1 MRIWGDRMEYD
12 VTLDRDIYIGGSDIA
27 VIMGLSSF
35 KTRWTLLQEKAGLI
49 EVAFHGNRYTLYG
62 QKIEPLIRDYINRNR
77 KKKFEPNRVING
89 DIRCHTDG
97 FNGECV
103 LEVKS
108 TSNIFPTV
116 DEYKAYL
123 VQLVKYMAENK
134 VKKGKLVVYHR
145 PKDFDPD
152 NPEFDPK
159 RLQVFDIVLSD
170 YTGLLAEINEEIDR
184 FRFDL
189 ARLRE
194 NPLLTEQDFFGSNE
208 LVTLSNKVVAFE
220 NQLAAMK
227 AIEQQ
232 LKDAKAAL
240 FDEMERHDVKSWTTP
255 NGTKI
260 TKVDAVPGSV
270 KTVTEFDTAAFKEEN
285 PAMYEMYLHD
295 VEKKTAG
302 RSGYVKITLPKE

>member
-1 MRIWGDRMEYD
+1 MEYD
-12 VTLDRDIYIGGSDIA
+12 VTIDRDIYIGGSDIA

-35 KTRWTLLQEKAGLI
+35 KTRWQLLQEKAGLI
-49 EVAFHGNRYTLYG
+49 ENDFHGNKYTVYG
-62 QKIEPLIRDYINRNR
+62 QQLEPKIRDYINSDCE
-77 KKKFEPNRVING
+77 KHGIDTFEPNRVIAG
-89 DIRCHTDG
+89 DFRAHTDG

-103 LEVKS
+103 LEIKT
-108 TSNIFPTV
+108 TSHIFDTV
-116 DEYKAYL
+116 DEYKVYL
-123 VQLVKYMAENK
+123 VQLLKYMEVNK
-134 VKKGKLVVYHR
+134 ARYGLLAVYHR
-145 PKDFDPD
+145 PADFCTDFD
-152 NPEFDPK
+152 ES
-159 RLQVFDIVLSD
+159 RLHIYRILIDD
-170 YTGLLAEINEEIDR
+170 ECKLLAEINAELDR
-184 FRFDL
+184 FRADL

-194 NPLLTEQDFFGSNE
+194 NPLLTEQDFFDSKE

-240 FDEMERHDVKSWTTP
+240 FDEMTRHDVKSWETP

-260 TKVDAVPGSV
+260 TRVDGTPGSV
-270 KTVTEFDTAAFKEEN
+270 KTVAEFDTAAFKEEN

>member
-1 MRIWGDRMEYD
+1 MEYD

-62 QKIEPLIRDYINRNR
+62 QKIEPQIRDYINRNR
-77 KKKFEPNRVING
+77 KKKFEPNRVIDG
-89 DIRCHTDG
+89 DVRCHTDG
-97 FNGECV
+97 FNGDCV
-103 LEVKS
+103 LEIKS
-108 TSNIFPTV
+108 TSHIFPTV
-116 DEYKAYL
+116 DEYKVYL
-123 VQLVKYMAENK
+123 VQLVKYMEENK
-134 VKKGKLVVYHR
+134 VKKGKLAVYHR
-145 PKDFDPD
+145 PEDFDLLFE
-152 NPEFDPK
+152 PE
-159 RLQVFDIVLSD
+159 RLQVFDIVLRD

-194 NPLLTEQDFFGSNE
+194 NPLLTEQDFIGSNA
-208 LVTLSNKVVAFE
+208 LVELSNKVIAFE
-220 NQLAAMK
+220 NQLAAIK
-227 AIEQQ
+227 VIEQQ

-240 FDEMERHDVKSWTTP
+240 FDEMTKHDVKSWETP

-260 TKVDAVPGSV
+260 TRVDAVPGSV
-270 KTVTEFDTAAFKEEN
+270 KLVTEFDTAAFKEEN
-285 PAMYEMYLHD
+285 PAMYEMYLHE

-302 RSGYVKITLPKE
+302 RSGYIKITLPKE

>member
-1 MRIWGDRMEYD
+1 
-12 VTLDRDIYIGGSDIA
+12 
-27 VIMGLSSF
+27 MGISTF
-35 KTRWTLLQEKAGLI
+35 KTRWQLLQEKAGLI
-49 EVAFHGNRYTLYG
+49 ENDFKGNRFTVYG

-103 LEVKS
+103 LEIKS
-108 TSNIFPTV
+108 TSHIFPTV
-116 DEYKAYL
+116 DEYKVYL
-123 VQLVKYMAENK
+123 VQLVKYMEENK
-134 VKKGKLVVYHR
+134 VKKGKLAVYHR
-145 PKDFDPD
+145 PKDFDP
-152 NPEFDPK
+152 NCPVFDPK
-159 RLQVFDIVLSD
+159 RLQVFDISMSD
-170 YTGLLAEINEEIDR
+170 YKGLLVEVNEEIDR

-208 LVTLSNKVVAFE
+208 LVTLSNKVIAFE

-240 FDEMERHDVKSWTTP
+240 FDEMARHDVKSWETP

-260 TKVDAVPGSV
+260 TRVDSTPGSV

-285 PAMYEMYLHD
+285 PAMYGMYLHA

-302 RSGYVKITLPKE
+302 RSGYVKITLPAQKG

>member
-1 MRIWGDRMEYD
+1 MEYD
-12 VTLDRDIYIGGSDIA
+12 VSVDRDIYIGGSDIP

-49 EVAFHGNRYTLYG
+49 EVAFQGNRYTLYG
-62 QKIEPLIRDYINRNR
+62 QKMEPIIRDYINRKR

-108 TSNIFPTV
+108 TSHIFQTV
-116 DEYKAYL
+116 DEYKVYL
-123 VQLVKYMAENK
+123 VQLIKYMEENHA
-134 VKKGKLVVYHR
+134 KKGKLAVYHR
-145 PKDFDPD
+145 PEDFST
-152 NPEFDPK
+152 EFDPK
-159 RLQVFDIVLSD
+159 RLQEFDIAMRD
-170 YTGLLAEINEEIDR
+170 YKGLLAEVNEEIDR

-194 NPLLTEQDFFGSNE
+194 NPLLTEQDFLPSKKE
-208 LVTLSNKVVAFE
+208 LVTLSNKVIAFE
-220 NQLAAMK
+220 SQLAAMK

-240 FDEMERHDVKSWTTP
+240 FDEMARHNVKSWETP

-260 TKVDAVPGSV
+260 TRVDSTPGST

-285 PAMYEMYLHD
+285 PAMYEMYLRE
-295 VEKKTAG
+295 VTKRTAG

>member
-1 MRIWGDRMEYD
+1 MEYD
-12 VTLDRDIYIGGSDIA
+12 VSIDRDRYIGGSDLA
-27 VIMGLSSF
+27 CIMGLSTF

-49 EVAFHGNRYTLYG
+49 EVAFHGNKYTLYG

-103 LEVKS
+103 LEIKS
-108 TSNIFPTV
+108 TSHIFPTV
-116 DEYKAYL
+116 DEYKVYL
-123 VQLVKYMAENK
+123 VQLVKYMEENK
-134 VKKGKLVVYHR
+134 VKKGKLAVYHR
-145 PKDFDPD
+145 PEDFSVDFDP
-152 NPEFDPK
+152 E
-159 RLQVFDIVLSD
+159 RLQVFDISISN
-170 YTGLLAEINEEIDR
+170 YKELLAEINEEIDR

-208 LVTLSNKVVAFE
+208 LVALSNKVIAFE

-232 LKDAKAAL
+232 LNDAKAAL
-240 FDEMERHDVKSWTTP
+240 FDEMTKHDVKSWETP

-260 TKVDAVPGSV
+260 TRVDSTPASV

-295 VEKKTAG
+295 VQKKTAG
-302 RSGYVKITLPKE
+302 RSGYVKITLPK

>member
-1 MRIWGDRMEYD
+1 
-12 VTLDRDIYIGGSDIA
+12 
-27 VIMGLSSF
+27 MGLSSF

-49 EVAFHGNRYTLYG
+49 EVAFHGNKYTVYG
-62 QKIEPLIRDYINRNR
+62 QKIEPQIRDYINRNR

-103 LEVKS
+103 LEIKS
-108 TSNIFPTV
+108 TSHIFPTV
-116 DEYKAYL
+116 DEYKVYL
-123 VQLVKYMAENK
+123 VQLVKYMEENK
-134 VKKGKLVVYHR
+134 VKKGKLAVYHR
-145 PKDFDPD
+145 PEDFDAL
-152 NPEFDPK
+152 FDPE
-159 RLQVFDIVLSD
+159 RLQVFDIVMSD

-194 NPLLTEQDFFGSNE
+194 NPLLTEQDFIGSNA
-208 LVTLSNKVVAFE
+208 LVELSNKVVAFE
-220 NQLAAMK
+220 NQLAAIK
-227 AIEQQ
+227 VIEQQ

-240 FDEMERHDVKSWTTP
+240 FDEMTKHDVKSFETP

-270 KTVTEFDTAAFKEEN
+270 KMVTEFDTAAFKEEN
-285 PAMYEMYLHD
+285 PAMYEMYLHE

-302 RSGYVKITLPKE
+302 RSGYVKITLPK

>member
-1 MRIWGDRMEYD
+1 MQNWGDFMEYD
-12 VTLDRDIYIGGSDIA
+12 VTIDRDIYIGGSDIA

-35 KTRWTLLQEKAGLI
+35 KNRWTLLQEKAGLI

-103 LEVKS
+103 LEIKS
-108 TSNIFPTV
+108 TSHIFPTV
-116 DEYKAYL
+116 DEYKVYL
-123 VQLVKYMAENK
+123 VQLIKYMEENH
-134 VKKGKLVVYHR
+134 VKKGKLAVYRR
-145 PKDFDPD
+145 PEDFST
-152 NPEFDPK
+152 EFDPK

-170 YTGLLAEINEEIDR
+170 YAGLLAEVNEEIDR

-194 NPLLTEQDFFGSNE
+194 NPLLTEQDFFSSNE
-208 LVTLSNKVVAFE
+208 LVMLSNKVIAFE

-240 FDEMERHDVKSWTTP
+240 FDEMEKHDVKSWETP

-260 TKVDAVPGSV
+260 TRVDAIPGSV

-302 RSGYVKITLPKE
+302 RSGYVKITLPK

>member
-1 MRIWGDRMEYD
+1 MEFD
-12 VTLDRDIYIGGSDIA
+12 VTVDRDLYIGGSDLA

-49 EVAFHGNRYTLYG
+49 ENNFHGNKYTLYG
-62 QKIEPLIRDYINRNR
+62 QQLEPKIRDYINGLGI
-77 KKKFEPNRVING
+77 KPFEPNRVIDG
-89 DIRCHTDG
+89 DFRAHTDG

-103 LEVKS
+103 LEIKT
-108 TSNIFPTV
+108 TSHIFDTV
-116 DEYKAYL
+116 EEYKVYL
-123 VQLVKYMAENK
+123 VQLLKYMEVNGVSDGCLA
-134 VKKGKLVVYHR
+134 VYHR
-145 PKDFDPD
+145 PADFCTDFDL
-152 NPEFDPK
+152 N
-159 RLQVFDIVLSD
+159 RLYIYDIEMGD
-170 YTGLLAEINEEIDR
+170 WEPLLAEINYEISR
-184 FRFDL
+184 FRADL

-194 NPLLTEQDFFGSNE
+194 NPLLTEQDFFGSTE
-208 LVTLSNKVVAFE
+208 LVTLSNKVIAFE

-232 LKDAKAAL
+232 LKDAKQAL
-240 FDEMERHDVKSWTTP
+240 FDEMAKHDVKSWETP

-260 TKVDAVPGSV
+260 TRVDSVPGST

-302 RSGYVKITLPKE
+302 RAGYIKITLPK

>member
-1 MRIWGDRMEYD
+1 MEYD
-12 VTLDRDIYIGGSDIA
+12 VTVDRDIYIGGSDIP

-49 EVAFHGNRYTLYG
+49 EDEFTGNRYTVYG

-103 LEVKS
+103 LEIKS
-108 TSNIFPTV
+108 TSHIFPTV
-116 DEYKAYL
+116 DEYKVYL
-123 VQLVKYMAENK
+123 VQLIKYMEENH
-134 VKKGKLVVYHR
+134 VKKGKLAVYHR
-145 PKDFDPD
+145 PEDFSTD
-152 NPEFDPK
+152 FDPK
-159 RLQVFDIVLSD
+159 RLQVFDIVMSD
-170 YTGLLAEINEEIDR
+170 YVWLLAEVNEEIDR

-194 NPLLTEQDFFGSNE
+194 NPLLTEQDFLGSKE
-208 LVTLSNKVVAFE
+208 LVTLSNKVIAFE

-227 AIEQQ
+227 AVEQQ
-232 LKDAKAAL
+232 LKDAKQAL
-240 FDEMERHDVKSWTTP
+240 FDEMTKRDVKSWETP

-260 TKVDAVPGSV
+260 TRVDSTPGST

-285 PAMYEMYLHD
+285 PAMYEMYLHE
-295 VEKKTAG
+295 VTKRTAG

>member
-1 MRIWGDRMEYD
+1 MEYD
-12 VTLDRDIYIGGSDIA
+12 VTLDRDIYIGGSDIS

-49 EVAFHGNRYTLYG
+49 ENEFTGNRYTLYG

-108 TSNIFPTV
+108 TSHIFPTV
-116 DEYKAYL
+116 EEYKVYL
-123 VQLVKYMAENK
+123 VQLVKYMEENK
-134 VKKGKLVVYHR
+134 VNRGKLAVYHR
-145 PKDFDPD
+145 PEDFNTD
-152 NPEFDPK
+152 FDPK

-170 YTGLLAEINEEIDR
+170 YIWLLAEVNEEIDR

-194 NPLLTEQDFFGSNE
+194 NPLLTEQDFFGSKE
-208 LVTLSNKVVAFE
+208 LVTLSNKVIAFE

-227 AIEQQ
+227 TIEQQ
-232 LKDAKAAL
+232 LKDAKQAL
-240 FDEMERHDVKSWTTP
+240 FDEMTRHDVKSWTTP

-260 TKVDAVPGSV
+260 TRVDSTPASV